1 MSAALDKTLEDL
13 GIDYVDLYLVSQA
26 STSNSFNSDLALV
39 AK

>member
-13 GIDYVDLYLVSQA
+13 GIDYVDLYLVSN
-26 STSNSFNSDLALV
+26 TSAFNSFISDLALI